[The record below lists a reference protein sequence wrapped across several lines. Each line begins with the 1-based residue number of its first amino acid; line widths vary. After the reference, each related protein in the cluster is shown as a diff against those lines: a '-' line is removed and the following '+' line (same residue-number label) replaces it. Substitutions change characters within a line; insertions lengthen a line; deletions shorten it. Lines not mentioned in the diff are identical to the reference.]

1 MRGPFI
7 VLHLVKCEAF
17 VEGQERHITYY
28 NAEPPIVN
36 QIVSKTKGF
45 VLILTCWANTMI
57 KGIPLNSSI

>member
-17 VEGQERHITYY
+17 VEGQERHITY

-36 QIVSKTKGF
+36 QIVSSKTKGF
-45 VLILTCWANTMI
+45 V
-57 KGIPLNSSI
+57 

>member
-1 MRGPFI
+1 MVRKESKYDENLMTQFMRGPFI

-45 VLILTCWANTMI
+45 V
-57 KGIPLNSSI
+57 

>member
-7 VLHLVKCEAF
+7 VLLHLVKCEAF
-17 VEGQERHITYY
+17 VEVQERHITYY

-45 VLILTCWANTMI
+45 V
-57 KGIPLNSSI
+57 